1 MEKSDNVHVV
11 LGEIGWSDLGTWK
24 SLYEVSGKDELGNV
38 IDGNTMLYDVK
49 DSIIKTPQG
58 KLVVIK
64 GLENFIVAEYDN
76 VLMIC
81 PKDQEQK
88 VKDFVADAGEKTVVL
103 FNPE

>member
-1 MEKSDNVHVV
+1 V
-11 LGEIGWSDLGTWK
+11 LGDIGWSDLGTWK
-24 SLYEVSGKDELGNV
+24 SLYEVSEKDELGNV

-64 GLENFIVAEYDN
+64 GLDNFIVAEYDN

-88 VKDFVADAGEKTVVL
+88 VKDFVADAGEKDSC
-103 FNPE
+103 FI

>member
-1 MEKSDNVHVV
+1 MV

-88 VKDFVADAGEKTVVL
+88 
-103 FNPE
+103 